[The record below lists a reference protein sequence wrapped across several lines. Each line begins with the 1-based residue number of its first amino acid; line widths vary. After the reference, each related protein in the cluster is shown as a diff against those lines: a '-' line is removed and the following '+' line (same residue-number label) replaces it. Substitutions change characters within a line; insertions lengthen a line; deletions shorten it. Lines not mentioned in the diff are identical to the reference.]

1 MKHTVLLVAA
11 LLAASCST
19 NRQSAT
25 VVALTDSLTLTTNQ
39 LHHRNQILDL
49 TADTRLTIDSI
60 RITLPPVTDGTPSP
74 QITLKGL
81 KTTTRSHRTTRS
93 TDTVINQT
101 AAIRTQTTKA
111 TQSSRKAPA
120 PATNPLLHLTL
131 LIILSLLLSK
141 LLIRK

>member
-1 MKHTVLLVAA
+1 MKHTFLLVAA
-11 LLAASCST
+11 LLVASCST

-25 VVALTDSLTLTTNQ
+25 AVALTDSLTLTTNQ

-81 KTTTRSHRTTRS
+81 KTTTRSHSTTRT

-101 AAIRTQTTKA
+101 ATQRKTTTTAHQTT
-111 TQSSRKAPA
+111 RKASA
-120 PATNPLLHLTL
+120 PAIPNFLK
-131 LIILSLLLSK
+131 LIFFLFLLLLLPK
-141 LLIRK
+141 LLPRK

>member
-1 MKHTVLLVAA
+1 MKHTFLLVAA

-25 VVALTDSLTLTTNQ
+25 AVALTDSLTLTTNQ

-60 RITLPPVTDGTPSP
+60 RITLPPTDGTPSP

-81 KTTTRSHRTTRS
+81 KTTTRSHSTTRT

-111 TQSSRKAPA
+111 TQTSRKTPA

-131 LIILSLLLSK
+131 LIILTLLLSK

>member
-1 MKHTVLLVAA
+1 MKHTFLLVAA

-25 VVALTDSLTLTTNQ
+25 AVNLTDSLTLTANQ

-49 TADTRLTIDSI
+49 TAHTRLTIDSI

-101 AAIRTQTTKA
+101 ATQRKTTTA
-111 TQSSRKAPA
+111 AHQTSRKTPA
-120 PATNPLLHLTL
+120 PATSGPLKMTILLLLTL
-131 LIILSLLLSK
+131 LLLKFLS
-141 LLIRK
+141 RK

>member
-1 MKHTVLLVAA
+1 MKHTFLLIAA

-25 VVALTDSLTLTTNQ
+25 AVALTDSLTLTTNQ

-81 KTTTRSHRTTRS
+81 KTTTRSHRTTRF

-101 AAIRTQTTKA
+101 ATQRKTTITAHQTT
-111 TQSSRKAPA
+111 RKAPA
-120 PATNPLLHLTL
+120 PSGPLKMTLLLLLTL
-131 LIILSLLLSK
+131 LLLKFLS
-141 LLIRK
+141 RK

>member
-1 MKHTVLLVAA
+1 MKHTFLLVAA
-11 LLAASCST
+11 LLVASCST
-19 NRQSAT
+19 SRQSAT
-25 VVALTDSLTLTTNQ
+25 AVALTDSLTLTTNQ

-81 KTTTRSHRTTRS
+81 KTTTRSHSTTRF

-111 TQSSRKAPA
+111 TQTSRKTPA

-131 LIILSLLLSK
+131 LIILTLLLSK
-141 LLIRK
+141 LLTRK

>member
-1 MKHTVLLVAA
+1 MKHTFLLVAA
-11 LLAASCST
+11 LLVASCST

-25 VVALTDSLTLTTNQ
+25 AVALTDSLTLTTNQ

-81 KTTTRSHRTTRS
+81 KTTTRPHSTTRT

-111 TQSSRKAPA
+111 TQTSRKTPA

-131 LIILSLLLSK
+131 LIILTLLLSK
-141 LLIRK
+141 LLTRK